1 MWGGFLKS
9 ALKMNFDRW
18 GGRSKVKVDK
28 VETGGKALEDLS
40 KDTEGI
46 KSSVRERI
54 KVWCGWR
61 FDSQGEL
68 ASDVAERWAEA
79 V

>member
-1 MWGGFLKS
+1 M
-9 ALKMNFDRW
+9 
-18 GGRSKVKVDK
+18 DK

-54 KVWCGWR
+54 KV
-61 FDSQGEL
+61 
-68 ASDVAERWAEA
+68 
-79 V
+79 